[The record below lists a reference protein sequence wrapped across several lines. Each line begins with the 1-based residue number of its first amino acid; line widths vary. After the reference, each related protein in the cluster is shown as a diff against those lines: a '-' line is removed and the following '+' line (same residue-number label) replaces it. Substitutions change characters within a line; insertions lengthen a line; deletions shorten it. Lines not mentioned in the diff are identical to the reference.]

1 MKKFNRICLI
11 IVLCMVAVIVAAN
24 CFILFGQ
31 KNGSGRPYRVEISRL
46 ARQLGELAENALQ
59 ANETGESEQL
69 TPDIAEVLVD
79 RIDLSE
85 CAYVTAIVPDAGDG
99 VSFFEGNSDYVI
111 REIGGMRYRFEYT
124 AKAKAITSG
133 MLWTVNG
140 ALGLMC
146 LLVLFV
152 LLYVRQKVL
161 RPFTKMENVPY
172 ELSRG
177 NLTVPLTESKTR
189 FFGRFVWG
197 VNLLRENIEQQ
208 KEREL
213 SLQKEKKTLLLSLSH
228 DIKTPLSAIKLYA
241 KALSKGL
248 YTEPEKQT
256 EIAESI
262 NAKAD
267 EIEGFVSEIVRASSE
282 DFLTFELRMGEF
294 YLSELVEEIR
304 VYYEEKL
311 SLIKTDFVIEKYT
324 DCLLAGDKD
333 RAVEVLQNLM
343 ENAIKYGNGEAI
355 RISVTEEDHCALVSV
370 RNGGCT
376 LPENELPHIF
386 ESFWRGSNTE
396 NKKGS
401 GLGLYIC
408 RQLMRRMGGEIFAEA
423 KDGGMTVT
431 AVFQEA

>member
-1 MKKFNRICLI
+1 MKKFNRVCM
-11 IVLCMVAVIVAAN
+11 IVVVCMIAVIAATN
-24 CFILFGQ
+24 CFLVFGQ
-31 KNGSGRPYRVEISRL
+31 KEGSGRPYRVEISRL
-46 ARQLGELAENALQ
+46 VRQMEGTSDETSDGEGND
-59 ANETGESEQL
+59 T
-69 TPDIAEVLVD
+69 TDVLS

-85 CAYVTAIVPDAGDG
+85 CTYVTAIVPDTGEGA
-99 VSFFEGNSDYVI
+99 SFFEGNSDYVI
-111 REIGGMRYRFEYT
+111 REIEGVRYRFEYT
-124 AKAKAITSG
+124 ARAKEITSG
-133 MLWTVNG
+133 MLWTVNV
-140 ALGLMC
+140 ALGLMS

-161 RPFTKMENVPY
+161 RPFTRMENVPY

-177 NLTVPLTESKTR
+177 NLTMPLTESKTR

-241 KALSKGL
+241 KALAKGL
-248 YTEPEKQT
+248 YQEKEKQA
-256 EIAESI
+256 EIAEQI
-262 NAKAD
+262 NTKAD
-267 EIEGFVSEIVRASSE
+267 EIEGFVSEIIRASSE
-282 DFLTFELRMGEF
+282 DFLSFELHMGEF
-294 YLSELVEEIR
+294 YLSELLGEIGA
-304 VYYEEKL
+304 YYEEKL
-311 SLIKTDFVIEKYT
+311 ALIKAEFAIGKYT
-324 DCLLAGDKD
+324 DCLLTGDKD

-355 RISVTEEDHCALVSV
+355 SVAVTQEDNCALVSV

-386 ESFWRGSNTE
+386 ESFWRGSNAD

-408 RQLMRRMGGEIFAEA
+408 RRLMREMGGEIYAEVHG
-423 KDGGMTVT
+423 DEMCVT
-431 AVFQEA
+431 AVFPEA

>member
-1 MKKFNRICLI
+1 MKKFNRLC
-11 IVLCMVAVIVAAN
+11 IVVIVCMIAVIVGAN
-24 CFILFGQ
+24 CFLLFGQ
-31 KNGSGRPYRVEISRL
+31 EEESGRPYRVEISRL
-46 ARQLGELAENALQ
+46 ERQMEEY
-59 ANETGESEQL
+59 SEI
-69 TPDIAEVLVD
+69 P
-79 RIDLSE
+79 DLSE
-85 CAYVTAIVPDAGDG
+85 CAYVTAIVPDTGEGA
-99 VSFFEGNSDYVI
+99 SFFEGNSDYVI
-111 REIGGMRYRFEYT
+111 REIGGVRYRFEYS
-124 AKAKAITSG
+124 AKAKEITSG
-133 MLWTVNG
+133 LIFSVNA
-140 ALGLMC
+140 ALVFMS
-146 LLVLFV
+146 LLILFV

-177 NLTVPLTESKTR
+177 NLTMPLTENKTR

-197 VNLLRENIEQQ
+197 VNLLRENMEQQ

-248 YTEPEKQT
+248 YAEPERQA

-262 NAKAD
+262 NTKAD
-267 EIEGFVSEIVRASSE
+267 EIEGFVSEIIRASSE
-282 DFLTFELRMGEF
+282 DFLSFELHMGEF
-294 YLSELVEEIR
+294 YLSELLEEIR
-304 VYYEEKL
+304 AYYGEKL
-311 SLIKTDFVIEKYT
+311 ALIKTEFSMGTYA

-343 ENAIKYGNGEAI
+343 ENAIKYGNGEK
-355 RISVTEEDHCALVSV
+355 ISIAVTEEENCTLVSV

-376 LPENELPHIF
+376 LAENELSHIF
-386 ESFWRGSNTE
+386 DSFWRGSNAE

-408 RQLMRRMGGEIFAEA
+408 RQLMRKTGGDIFAELH
-423 KDGGMTVT
+423 GNEMCVT
-431 AVFQEA
+431 AVFPEA

>member
-1 MKKFNRICLI
+1 MKKFNRLCIFV
-11 IVLCMVAVIVAAN
+11 VLCMVAVIAATN
-24 CFILFGQ
+24 CFLLFGQ
-31 KNGSGRPYRVEISRL
+31 KEESGRPYRVEISRL
-46 ARQLGELAENALQ
+46 ARQMEG
-59 ANETGESEQL
+59 GSEI
-69 TPDIAEVLVD
+69 P
-79 RIDLSE
+79 DLSE
-85 CAYVTAIVPDAGDG
+85 CVYVTAIVPDTGEGTD
-99 VSFFEGNSDYVI
+99 FYEGNSDYVV
-111 REIGGMRYRFEYT
+111 REIDGVRYRFEYT
-124 AKAKAITSG
+124 AKAKTITSG
-133 MLWTVNG
+133 MLWSVNV
-140 ALGLMC
+140 ALVLMS
-146 LLVLFV
+146 LLVLLV
-152 LLYVRQKVL
+152 LWYVRQKVL

-248 YTEPEKQT
+248 YAEPERQA

-262 NAKAD
+262 NTKAD
-267 EIEGFVSEIVRASSE
+267 EIEGFVSEIIRASSE
-282 DFLTFELRMGEF
+282 DFLSFELHMGEF
-294 YLSELVEEIR
+294 YLSELLEEIR
-304 VYYEEKL
+304 AYYGEKL
-311 SLIKTDFVIEKYT
+311 ALIKTEFVMGMYA
-324 DCLLAGDKD
+324 DCLLTGDKD

-343 ENAIKYGNGEAI
+343 ENAIKYGNGEMIGITVAQ
-355 RISVTEEDHCALVSV
+355 EENCVLVSV

-376 LPENELPHIF
+376 LPENELSHIF

-408 RQLMRRMGGEIFAEA
+408 RQLMRRMGGEIYAEVHGD
-423 KDGGMTVT
+423 KMCVT
-431 AVFQEA
+431 AVFPEA

>member
-1 MKKFNRICLI
+1 MKKFNRVCV
-11 IVLCMVAVIVAAN
+11 IVVFCMIAVIAAAN
-24 CFILFGQ
+24 CFLLFGQ
-31 KNGSGRPYRVEISRL
+31 KKESGRPYRVEISRL
-46 ARQLGELAENALQ
+46 VRQMEEEGRL
-59 ANETGESEQL
+59 
-69 TPDIAEVLVD
+69 P
-79 RIDLSE
+79 DLSE
-85 CAYVTAIVPDAGDG
+85 CAYVTAIVPDTGEG
-99 VSFFEGNSDYVI
+99 TSFFEENSDYVI
-111 REIGGMRYRFEYT
+111 REIDGVRYRFEYT
-124 AKAKAITSG
+124 AKAKEITSG
-133 MLWTVNG
+133 MLWTVN
-140 ALGLMC
+140 AA
-146 LLVLFV
+146 LVLMSLLIFFV

-213 SLQKEKKTLLLSLSH
+213 ALQKEKKTLLLSLSH

-248 YTEPEKQT
+248 YAEPERQA

-262 NAKAD
+262 NTKAD
-267 EIEGFVSEIVRASSE
+267 EIEGFVSEIIRASSE
-282 DFLTFELRMGEF
+282 DFLSFELHMGEF
-294 YLSELVEEIR
+294 YLSELLEEIR
-304 VYYEEKL
+304 VYYGEKL
-311 SLIKTDFVIEKYT
+311 PLIKTEFTIGKYS
-324 DCLLAGDKD
+324 DCLLTGDKD
-333 RAVEVLQNLM
+333 RAVEVIQNLM

-355 RISVTEEDHCALVSV
+355 SLTVTEEDHCALVSV

-386 ESFWRGSNTE
+386 ESFWRGSNAE
-396 NKKGS
+396 HKKGS

-408 RQLMRRMGGEIFAEA
+408 RQLMRNMGGEVFA
-423 KDGGMTVT
+423 KIQDTDMTVT
-431 AVFQEA
+431 VVFLQV

>member
-1 MKKFNRICLI
+1 MI
-11 IVLCMVAVIVAAN
+11 AVIVAAN
-24 CFILFGQ
+24 GFILFGQ

-46 ARQLGELAENALQ
+46 ARQLEELAEDALQ
-59 ANETGESEQL
+59 VNGTGEREQF
-69 TPDIAEVLVD
+69 TQDIARSLVE
-79 RIDLSE
+79 RVDLSE
-85 CAYVTAIVPDAGDG
+85 CAYVTAIVPDIGEG
-99 VSFFEGNSDYVI
+99 TSFFEGNSDYVI
-111 REIGGMRYRFEYT
+111 REIGGIRYRFEYT
-124 AKAKAITSG
+124 AKAKVITSG
-133 MLWTVNG
+133 MLWTVNV
-140 ALGLMC
+140 ALGLMS

-152 LLYVRQKVL
+152 LLYIRRKVL
-161 RPFTKMENVPY
+161 QPFTKMENVPY

-177 NLTVPLTESKTR
+177 NLTMPLTESRTR

-197 VNLLRENIEQQ
+197 VNMLRENMEQQ

-248 YTEPEKQT
+248 YTKSEKQK

-262 NAKAD
+262 NEKAD

-282 DFLTFELRMGEF
+282 DFLSFELQMGEF
-294 YLSELVEEIR
+294 YLSELLEEIR

-311 SLIKTDFVIEKYT
+311 SLIKTEFNIGKYT

-343 ENAIKYGNGEAI
+343 ENAIKYGNGEGI
-355 RISVTEEDHCALVSV
+355 RISVTEEEHCALVSV

-408 RQLMRRMGGEIFAEA
+408 RQLMRRMGGEVYAELFE
-423 KDGGMTVT
+423 DEMVVT
-431 AVFQEA
+431 IVFPEA